1 MKKLSYFL
9 IFLSAVCW
17 GTIGI
22 FTRTVT
28 EAGFSALEM
37 LFVKVVMG
45 ACFLSAWFMIKDKS
59 FFRLKTPRDILY
71 FIGTGICSFVF
82 FSWCYIQSINL
93 TSIGIAVVFLYT
105 APVFV
110 MIMSVFLF
118 HEKMTLRKVVVLF
131 LTFSGCVLVTGLL
144 ESAGGT
150 ITPLGVLLGLGSG
163 FGYALYSIFGTFA
176 LKRGYRSLTITYYTF
191 LTAAI
196 FMLFLLNPIEIAQR
210 ISDTHLWLYMV
221 LFTAVTTVIPY
232 VAYTTGLAYIEAGKA
247 SVMATIEPVVAVGI
261 GILFFHESASILK
274 LLGIVMVL
282 SSVFLLRDKK
292 AEDFPKDDMDISD
305 KVASTE

>member
-9 IFLSAVCW
+9 IVLSAVCW

-59 FFRLKTPRDILY
+59 LFKLKTPKDILY

-118 HEKMTLRKVVVLF
+118 HEKMTLRKVVVLL

-144 ESAGGT
+144 ESVGGT
-150 ITPLGVLLGLGSG
+150 ITLLGVMLGLGSG

-196 FMLFLLNPIEIAQR
+196 FMLFLLNPIDIAQR

-221 LFTAVTTVIPY
+221 VFTAVTTVIPY

-261 GILFFHESASILK
+261 GILFFQESASIMK

-292 AEDFPKDDMDISD
+292 TEDLPKDDMDNSD